1 MNLFGKCLSKFQFS
15 LIGADLKERSTMK
28 EEEIGP
34 HVTRYRKLFDDL
46 SKISVPVIAALDGAA
61 LGKEPLFVLHY
72 INSKLQ
78 ILYDFFYF

>member
-1 MNLFGKCLSKFQFS
+1 MNLFGKHLSKFQFF
-15 LIGADLKERSTMK
+15 IGADLKERSTMK

-61 LGKEPLFVLHY
+61 LGKKLFLSY
-72 INSKLQ
+72 TI
-78 ILYDFFYF
+78 

>member
-1 MNLFGKCLSKFQFS
+1 
-15 LIGADLKERSTMK
+15 MK

-61 LGKEPLFVLHY
+61 LGKKFFFVLRC
-72 INSKLQ
+72 ITCKLQ
-78 ILYDFFYF
+78 ILRFLYFLKEVA

>member
-1 MNLFGKCLSKFQFS
+1 MESVFQSFNFF
-15 LIGADLKERSTMK
+15 IGADLKERSTMK

-61 LGKEPLFVLHY
+61 LGRYPFFFLT
-72 INSKLQ
+72 
-78 ILYDFFYF
+78 LYQF